1 MSGSG
6 GGGTA
11 GEVNY
16 PAYMEA
22 AHGDWLD
29 DGGVDTITTSV
40 VAMMNAAT
48 AGASPFAAWVTADPA
63 VVMGAAAQ
71 VLTPFQAVE
80 DLDALDLTTIFTTFY
95 AVLDDNAEILAI
107 VAAEAAMLDARLVAD
122 VLPRFQYGMRDM
134 GAVLTTGYTIGQAN
148 METSHDLSVAKLD
161 AELRLQS
168 RRVGWQ
174 IALQFTQMNV
184 EWNRV
189 VAAMADE
196 VAIRYME
203 ARFKA
208 DQLNS
213 EMGAKDVLFDLET
226 MQYGNNTLAA
236 ISGAAASTKP
246 ETSMIGMALGG
257 VLSGA
262 SSGAALGSVV
272 PGLGTTAG
280 AIGGAV
286 LGLAAAIF

>member
-16 PAYMEA
+16 PGYMET
-22 AHGDWLD
+22 AHNDWLD
-29 DGGVDTITTSV
+29 ATGVDTITTSV

-174 IALQFTQMNV
+174 IALQFTQLNV

-208 DQLNS
+208 DQLDS

-246 ETSMIGMALGG
+246 ETSMVGMALGG
-257 VLSGA
+257 VMSGA
-262 SSGAALGSVV
+262 STGAALGSIV
-272 PGLGTTAG
+272 PGVGTAVGAG
-280 AIGGAV
+280 IGAA